1 MKAKML
7 VLGVVCLVALPL
19 AAAAAPPDF
28 EKEVWP
34 IFRRKCFSC
43 HNATLKQ
50 NGLRLDDG
58 PSALEGGYS
67 GPVILPGKSAESKLI
82 HRVITE
88 KAEERMPKMGAPLTP
103 AEVAT
108 LRSWIDGGAQWT
120 RKSASGATP
129 KSTHWAFQPVA
140 RPAPPAVKNAAW
152 ARNPVDRF
160 VLARLEKDSI
170 APSPEA
176 ARTTL
181 IRRLSFDLTGLPPT
195 PAEVRA
201 FVDDKRPDAYEHLV
215 DRLLASPHFGERWAR
230 HWLDLARYADSDG
243 YEKDNER
250 PIAWR
255 WRDWVIEA
263 LNRDMPFDRF
273 TVEQL
278 AGDLLPS
285 PAQPQLIATGFQRNT
300 LTNREGGTDP
310 KESRFEQLVNRT
322 NTAGTVWLGL
332 TVGCAQCH
340 DHKYDPISQKEYYSL
355 FAFFDR
361 SEEIDIEAPLPGE
374 RGPHLRHLAA
384 YQESRQHL
392 IEIFNI
398 KPLQRAWEQQM
409 IYTLDHP
416 GANIE
421 WDFAIANTRP
431 MFDRF
436 EATVRTPPGERS
448 EYDEDRLMRRF
459 ASSPGP
465 DDSRDPFFMASIRE
479 FRRRLGALDAQLPR
493 ITRAPAMMEI
503 PNPPQ
508 TRLAVKGDYREAGI
522 PVEPGALA
530 VLPPLPEGPR
540 NRLTF
545 ARWLVSRDNP
555 LTARVTVNRVWQ
567 ELWGRGLVLTS
578 EDFGTQGDA
587 PTHPEL
593 LDWLA
598 SEFMDQGWSLK
609 QVIRTIVTSA
619 AYRQS
624 SHARP
629 DLKDIDPGNTL
640 LARQS
645 RIRLQAESIRDAA
658 LSAAG
663 LLNDTIGGPS
673 VKPPQPAGISE
684 LVYAG
689 SAKWREDEGPGRYRR
704 GLYVHFQRT
713 APYPMLTNFDAPDSN
728 VACSR
733 RRRSNSPLQAL
744 NLLNDPVFFEA
755 AQAFAYRLVTTAPA
769 EQRIDEAFL
778 HALGRLP
785 SETERARVRKLLDE
799 QSTTLAGKPAEAAG
813 LFAVEPRQA
822 AWVTAARVLLNLD
835 EFMTRE

>member
-1 MKAKML
+1 MRL
-7 VLGVVCLVALPL
+7 TGFVFLLALP
-19 AAAAAPPDF
+19 AAAAPPDF

-34 IFRRKCFSC
+34 IFRKKCYSC

-58 PSALEGGYS
+58 VSALEGGYA
-67 GPVILPGKSAESKLI
+67 GPVILPGNSKDSKLLA
-82 HRVITE
+82 RVITD
-88 KAEERMPKMGAPLTP
+88 KVEERMPKMGAPLTP
-103 AEVAT
+103 AEIET
-108 LRSWIDGGAQWT
+108 LRAWIDGGAKWT
-120 RKSASGATP
+120 RKSAAAAAP
-129 KSTHWAFQPVA
+129 KPAHWAFQPV
-140 RPAPPAVKNAAW
+140 RKSAPPVVKNAAW
-152 ARNPVDRF
+152 VRNEIDRF
-160 VLARLEKDSI
+160 VLARLEKDNI

-176 ARTTL
+176 SRATL
-181 IRRLSFDLTGLPPT
+181 IRRVTFDLTGLPPA
-195 PAEVRA
+195 PADVQA
-201 FVDDKRPDAYEHLV
+201 FVADTRPDAYERLV
-215 DRLLASPHFGERWAR
+215 DRLLASPRFGERWAR

-243 YEKDNER
+243 YEKDKER

-255 WRDWVIEA
+255 WRDWVINA

-285 PAQPQLIATGFQRNT
+285 PTIEQLIATGFQRNT

-310 KESRFEQLVNRT
+310 KESRFEQLINRT
-322 NTAGTVWLGL
+322 NTAGTVWMGL

-355 FAFFDR
+355 FSFFDR
-361 SEEIDIEAPLPGE
+361 SEEVDIEAPLPGE
-374 RGPHLRHLAA
+374 TGPHLRHLAA
-384 YQESRQHL
+384 YEESRQHL
-392 IEIFNI
+392 IEIFDI
-398 KPLQRAWEQQM
+398 RRLQRAWERKM
-409 IYTLDHP
+409 IRTLDHP
-416 GANIE
+416 GENVE
-421 WDFAIANTRP
+421 WDFSVSNTRP

-436 EATVRTPPGERS
+436 EATLRTPPEQRS
-448 EYDEDRLMRRF
+448 AWDEDRMMRWYIGN
-459 ASSPGP
+459 PGP
-465 DDSRDPFFMASIRE
+465 DDSRDPQFMSSLRE
-479 FRRRLGALDAQLPR
+479 FRRRLAALDQRLPR
-493 ITRAPAMMEI
+493 ITRAPAMTEL
-503 PNPPQ
+503 PNPAP

-522 PVEPGALA
+522 PVEPGTLA

-555 LTARVTVNRVWQ
+555 LTPRVTVNRLWQ

-587 PTHPEL
+587 PSHPEL

-598 SEFMDQGWSLK
+598 SDFVDNGWSLK
-609 QVIRTIVTSA
+609 RTLRTIVTSA

-640 LARQS
+640 LARQT
-645 RIRLQAESIRDAA
+645 RLRLPAEAIRDAA
-658 LSAAG
+658 LAASG

-673 VKPPQPAGISE
+673 VKPPQPEGIAE

-689 SAKWREDEGPGRYRR
+689 SAKWVAEEGPNRYRR

-713 APYPMLTNFDAPDSN
+713 APYPMLMNFDAPDSN

-755 AQAFAYRLVTTAPA
+755 AQAFAWRVLSGAPA
-769 EQRIDEAFL
+769 DRRIDEAFL
-778 HALGRLP
+778 YTMGRP
-785 SETERARVRKLLDE
+785 PVPAERERLTKLLD
-799 QSTTLAGKPAEAAG
+799 QQASALAAKPAEAAA
-813 LFAVEPRQA
+813 LLPARPADA
-822 AWVTAARVLLNLD
+822 AWVTLARVLLNLD

>member
-1 MKAKML
+1 MRYLGL
-7 VLGVVCLVALPL
+7 VLLLTLP
-19 AAAAAPPDF
+19 AMAAPPDF

-34 IFRRKCFSC
+34 IFRKKCFVC

-58 PSALEGGYS
+58 ASALEGGYS
-67 GPVILPGKSAESKLI
+67 GPAIVPGKSGESKLI
-82 HRVITE
+82 ARVITE
-88 KAEERMPKMGAPLTP
+88 KVEERMPKMGPPLTP

-108 LRSWIDGGAQWT
+108 LRAWIDGGASWP
-120 RKSASGATP
+120 RKAAAAGPAKP
-129 KSTHWAFQPVA
+129 LHWAFQPIG
-140 RPAPPAVKNAAW
+140 RPAPPVVKHTKW
-152 ARNPVDRF
+152 VRNEVDRF
-160 VLARLEKDSI
+160 VLARLEKEGI

-181 IRRLSFDLTGLPPT
+181 IRRVTLDLTGLPPT
-195 PAEVRA
+195 PVEVRA
-201 FVDDKRPDAYEHLV
+201 FLADERPDAYERLV
-215 DRLLASPHFGERWAR
+215 DRLLSSPHFGERWAR

-278 AGDLLPS
+278 AGDLLPA
-285 PAQPQLIATGFQRNT
+285 PTMTQLIATGFQRNT

-340 DHKYDPISQKEYYSL
+340 DHKYDPISQKEFYSL
-355 FAFFDR
+355 YAFFDR
-361 SEEIDIEAPLPGE
+361 SEEVDIEAPLPGE
-374 RGPHLRHLAA
+374 TGPRLRHLAA
-384 YQESRQHL
+384 YQESRKH
-392 IEIFNI
+392 IEEIFDI
-398 KPLQRAWEQQM
+398 KRLQREWEKQM

-416 GANIE
+416 GANVE
-421 WDFAIANTRP
+421 WDFSVSNTRP

-436 EATVRTPPGERS
+436 EATLRTPPGERS
-448 EYDEDRLMRRF
+448 EYDEDRMLRWFIRN
-459 ASSPGP
+459 PGP
-465 DDSRDPFFMASIRE
+465 DAGRDPDFMNSLRE
-479 FRRRLGALDAQLPR
+479 FRRRLAALDDRLPR
-493 ITRAPAMMEI
+493 ITRAPAMMELS
-503 PNPPQ
+503 NPPR
-508 TRLAVKGDYREAGI
+508 THLAVKGDYREAGI
-522 PVEPGALA
+522 PVEPGTLS

-540 NRLTF
+540 NRLAL
-545 ARWLVSRDNP
+545 ARWLVSKENP
-555 LTARVTVNRVWQ
+555 LTARVTVNRLWQ

-578 EDFGTQGDA
+578 EDFGTQGEA

-598 SEFMDQGWSLK
+598 GDFMDHGWSLK
-609 QVIRTIVTSA
+609 RTLRTIVTSA

-624 SHARP
+624 SHARL
-629 DLKDIDPGNTL
+629 DLKDTDPGNTL

-645 RIRLQAESIRDAA
+645 RLRLPAEAIRDAA
-658 LSAAG
+658 LAASG
-663 LLNDTIGGPS
+663 LLNDSIGGPS
-673 VKPPQPAGISE
+673 VKPPQPEGVAE

-689 SAKWREDEGPGRYRR
+689 SAKWKEDEGPGRYRR

-713 APYPMLTNFDAPDSN
+713 APYPMLMNFDAPDSN

-744 NLLNDPVFFEA
+744 NLLNDPVFYEA
-755 AQAFAYRLVTTAPA
+755 AQAFAYRLLGEA
-769 EQRIDEAFL
+769 ETGRRIEEAFL
-778 HALGRLP
+778 HAVGRAP
-785 SETERARVRKLLDE
+785 TEIERARMLRLLDE
-799 QSTTLAGKPAEAAG
+799 QATALAVRPDTGAKLLPAKPE
-813 LFAVEPRQA
+813 QA
-822 AWVTAARVLLNLD
+822 AWVTLARVLLNLD
-835 EFMTRE
+835 EFTTRE

>member
-1 MKAKML
+1 MRTL
-7 VLGVVCLVALPL
+7 IVFCLAPFALS
-19 AAAAAPPDF
+19 AAPPDF
-28 EKEVWP
+28 EKDVWP
-34 IFRRKCFSC
+34 IFRKRCYAC

-58 PSALEGGYS
+58 ASALEGGYS

-82 HRVITE
+82 ARVITE
-88 KAEERMPKMGAPLTP
+88 KAEERMPKMGAPLSP
-103 AEVAT
+103 AEIAT
-108 LRSWIDGGAQWT
+108 LRAWIDAGADWP
-120 RKSASGATP
+120 RKAAAAVAKP
-129 KSTHWAFQPVA
+129 VHWAFQPVN
-140 RPAPPAVKNAAW
+140 RPTPPRVKSETW
-152 ARNPVDRF
+152 VRNDIDRF
-160 VLARLEKDSI
+160 VLARLEKEGI
-170 APSPEA
+170 ATSGEA
-176 ARTTL
+176 EKTTL

-201 FVDDKRPDAYEHLV
+201 FLEDARPDAYERLV
-215 DRLLASPHFGERWAR
+215 DRLLESPRYGERWAR

-278 AGDLLPS
+278 AGDLLPD
-285 PAQPQLIATGFQRNT
+285 PAAPQLIATGFQRNT

-355 FAFFDR
+355 FAYFDR
-361 SEEIDIEAPLPGE
+361 SDEVDIEAPLPGE
-374 RGPHLRHLAA
+374 TGPHLRQLAA
-384 YQESRQHL
+384 YRESREHL
-392 IEIFNI
+392 IDIFNI
-398 KPLQRAWEQQM
+398 KPLQRAWEKQM
-409 IYTLDHP
+409 MFTLDHP

-436 EATVRTPPGERS
+436 EATLRTPPGQRS
-448 EYDEDRLMRRF
+448 AHDEDRLMRWYIR
-459 ASSPGP
+459 SPGP
-465 DDSRDPFFMASIRE
+465 DDSRDPDFMNSLRE
-479 FRRRLGALDAQLPR
+479 FRRRLAGIDEKLPS
-493 ITRAPAMMEI
+493 ITRAPAMMEL
-503 PNPPQ
+503 PDPPR

-522 PVEPGALA
+522 PVDPGTLA
-530 VLPPLPEGPR
+530 VLPPLPEGAPR

-545 ARWLVSRDNP
+545 ARWLVSKENP
-555 LTARVTVNRVWQ
+555 LTARVTMNRLWQ
-567 ELWGRGLVLTS
+567 ELFGRGLVLTS
-578 EDFGTQGDA
+578 EDFGTQGEA

-598 SEFMDQGWSLK
+598 SEFMERGWSLK
-609 QVIRTIVTSA
+609 QMLRAMVTSA
-619 AYRQS
+619 TYRQS
-624 SHARP
+624 SYARP
-629 DLKDIDPGNTL
+629 DLKDVDPGNTL

-645 RIRLQAESIRDAA
+645 RVRLPAESVRDAA
-658 LSAAG
+658 LTASG

-673 VKPPQPAGISE
+673 VKPPQPEGIAE

-689 SAKWREDEGPGRYRR
+689 SAKWKADEGPGRYRR

-713 APYPMLTNFDAPDSN
+713 APYPMLMNFDAPDSN

-755 AQAFAYRLVTTAPA
+755 AQAFAYRLITTTPA
-769 EQRIDEAFL
+769 GQRVDDAFL
-778 HALGRLP
+778 HAVGRLP
-785 SETERARVRKLLDE
+785 SPKERERILRLLDD
-799 QSTTLAGKPAEAAG
+799 QASALAAQPAEAAR
-813 LFAVEPRQA
+813 LLPVKPDEA

-835 EFMTRE
+835 EFITRE